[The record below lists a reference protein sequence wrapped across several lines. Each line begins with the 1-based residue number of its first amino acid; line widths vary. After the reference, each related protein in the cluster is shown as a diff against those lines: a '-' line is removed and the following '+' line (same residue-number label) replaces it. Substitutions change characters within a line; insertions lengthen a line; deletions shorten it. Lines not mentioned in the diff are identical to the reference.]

1 MKKIIAL
8 SSFSSLLFLFFGC
21 SWQIPKSVAIETDAS
36 YKFQVGS
43 YTKSLKEELSAKN
56 ITEKINSNSQSGSAT
71 KNSNYELNIYDYTGK
86 SRTDRELLADITF
99 GKMEF
104 DISKLLPSDLDFE
117 NAFSGSSESQS
128 QSQEITIPDL
138 TSSINENA
146 MRIELGDFS
155 KEIPQKIQF
164 EDTTVPVPDTTIS
177 ISESEAQSTTLINPI
192 EIKVKTENG
201 TFESM
206 TFASGS
212 SLEITLNPPASSP
225 TIQSGFSATIGC
237 ILYNVNGEAKTQ
249 VTKSEQKSLSTTE
262 ATTISIPLDGKTLGK
277 NISVGFFG
285 QITGS
290 GTTGTGGTGTPQTYS
305 YSVKSKF
312 TDTTS
317 ISKISGATM
326 DFSGSESTSENSSL
340 DFTNKIAKTEN
351 SPFVEC
357 TIGEGTLNISC
368 EKPNGWSGITF
379 TPEITVSGGLTA
391 QNSDWTNA
399 EGSNSANYVI
409 NKNLSLA
416 NKKYKN
422 EDITISGKVKVKLE
436 NAEITFS
443 DETKSLSVKPTCT
456 ISKINSAVANL
467 KSVISKLEYK
477 VEYNLDGK
485 DKISDYVESVTLE
498 SGTGIRIPYTNTLPE
513 GNDISVNY
521 YSSFLKI
528 GDSSNQKTETM
539 TSFGDEKE
547 SDGTEKQGTMS
558 FLSESEQT
566 ITLSTNQKIDF
577 NVKLELPKTDLPAD
591 YNSVADKD
599 FYTVL
604 KDIELGKTYKLN
616 IGNPESVFNWKEAKV
631 KTDKID
637 TSFTQTI
644 DTGIDMSSV
653 LSSVTDSIGDS
664 EFLKSFSISEV
675 PMYLYVAKPGISAFK
690 DLSLQGKIVAKTS
703 DTTTSSTNKQV
714 VLMGKEESGNVTEE
728 ELKTVSAIPELDTE
742 TNLNQNLVTKAIDEK
757 SASISKDIKEL
768 LDTTQSGNLS
778 LYYAIKVKSKTSS
791 SESGSGSSS
800 TVTVTREEFENL
812 QKSENGAATSVGVH
826 ARIVIPLEFEI
837 NPKNASGNETENLE
851 IDIKKLLKKS
861 SDSGSSGSSEN
872 GGTSEPLTDKEKDLF
887 GRDAATDLGSIEKYL
902 NLVES
907 AAIYYEIGN
916 ELLKY
921 TEASKNFTVEMNS
934 KIDGIDK
941 MTFSA
946 GNGNLTVKTSD
957 FQKMMET
964 YPFEPEL
971 KIILPKGNI
980 VVPTESTV
988 SLSAALKVKTKGGI
1002 QLDDFWKSA
1011 EVKGEE

>member
-8 SSFSSLLFLFFGC
+8 FSFSCLLFLFFGC

-43 YTKSLKEELSAKN
+43 YTKTLKEELSAKN

-86 SRTDRELLADITF
+86 SRTNRELLADITF

-138 TSSINENA
+138 TSSISENE

-212 SLEITLNPPASSP
+212 SLEITLNPPTTPS

-249 VTKSEQKSLSTTE
+249 VTKSEQKSLSTTA

-290 GTTGTGGTGTPQTYS
+290 GTTGTGGTGTTTYS

-326 DFSGSESTSENSSL
+326 DFSGSESTQENSSL

-379 TPEITVSGGLTA
+379 TPEITVSGGLSA
-391 QNSDWTNA
+391 NNSDWTNA

-409 NKNLSLA
+409 NKNLSLKD
-416 NKKYKN
+416 KKYKN

-467 KSVISKLEYK
+467 KSVISKLDYN

-498 SGTGIRIPYTNTLPE
+498 SGTGIRIPYTNTLPK
-513 GNDISVNY
+513 GNDISVKY

-528 GDSSNQKTETM
+528 GDSSNQKTEKM

-558 FLSESEQT
+558 FLSENEQEIKPSE
-566 ITLSTNQKIDF
+566 NHKIDF
-577 NVKLELPKTDLPAD
+577 NVKLELPKTDLPTD

-644 DTGIDMSSV
+644 DTGIDMSSI

-675 PMYLYVAKPGISAFK
+675 PMYLYVAKPGINAFK

-703 DTTTSSTNKQV
+703 DTTTSTVKKQV
-714 VLMGKEESGNVTEE
+714 VLMGKENGGTVTEE

-742 TNLNQNLVTKAIDEK
+742 TNLNQNLVTKAIDES

-778 LYYAIKVKSKTSS
+778 LDYTIKVKSS
-791 SESGSGSSS
+791 SESGSGTNS

-837 NPKNASGNETENLE
+837 NPKNASGQETENLE

-861 SDSGSSGSSEN
+861 SESGSSGSSES

-887 GRDAATDLGSIEKYL
+887 GRDAVTDLGSIEKYL

-921 TEASKNFTVEMNS
+921 TEASKNFTVEMDS

-946 GNGNLTVKTSD
+946 GNGNLTVKTRD

-1002 QLDDFWKSA
+1002 QLDDFWKNA

>member
-21 SWQIPKSVAIETDAS
+21 NWQIPKSVAIETDAS

-86 SRTDRELLADITF
+86 SKTDRQLLADITF

-138 TSSINENA
+138 TSSISENA
-146 MRIELGDFS
+146 MTIELGDFS

-164 EDTTVPVPDTTIS
+164 EDTTVPIPDTTIS
-177 ISESEAQSTTLINPI
+177 ISESEAQSATLISPI
-192 EIKVKTENG
+192 DIKVKTENG

-212 SLEITLNPPASSP
+212 SLEITLNPPTSSS

-249 VTKSEQKSLSTTE
+249 VTKSEQKPLSTTE
-262 ATTISIPLDGKTLGK
+262 ATTISIPLDNKILGK

-290 GTTGTGGTGTPQTYS
+290 GTTGTSGTGTPQTYS

-326 DFSGSESTSENSSL
+326 DFSGDESSSGKSSL
-340 DFTNKIAKTEN
+340 DFKNTIAKTEN

-357 TIGEGTLNISC
+357 TIGDGTLNIAC

-379 TPEITVSGGLTA
+379 TPEITVSGGIEA
-391 QNSDWTNA
+391 KDSEWTNA
-399 EGSNSANYVI
+399 EGSDSANYVI

-467 KSVISKLEYK
+467 KSVISKLEYN

-513 GNDISVNY
+513 GNDISVKY

-528 GDSSNQKTETM
+528 GEASNQKTETM
-539 TSFGDEKE
+539 KSFGDEKE

-577 NVKLELPKTDLPAD
+577 NVKLELPKDGLPAD
-591 YNSVADKD
+591 YSSDADKD

-653 LSSVTDSIGDS
+653 LSSITDSIGDS

-690 DLSLQGKIVAKTS
+690 DLSLQGKIVAKTT

-757 SASISKDIKEL
+757 SASISEDIKEL

-778 LYYAIKVKSKTSS
+778 LEYAIKVKSGTSS
-791 SESGSGSSS
+791 SDN
-800 TVTVTREEFENL
+800 TVTVTREEFEKL

-837 NPKNASGNETENLE
+837 NPKDASGKETENLE

-861 SDSGSSGSSEN
+861 SASGSSES

-921 TEASKNFTVEMNS
+921 TEASKNFTVEMDS
-934 KIDGIDK
+934 KIAGIDK

-1002 QLDDFWKSA
+1002 QLDDFWKNA

>member
-21 SWQIPKSVAIETDAS
+21 NWQIPKSVAIETDAS

-86 SRTDRELLADITF
+86 SKTDRQLLADITF

-138 TSSINENA
+138 TSSISENA
-146 MRIELGDFS
+146 MTIELGDFS

-164 EDTTVPVPDTTIS
+164 EDTTVPIPDTTIS
-177 ISESEAQSTTLINPI
+177 ISESAAQSTTLISPI
-192 EIKVKTENG
+192 DIKVKTENG

-212 SLEITLNPPASSP
+212 SLEITLNPPTSSS

-237 ILYNVNGEAKTQ
+237 ILYNVNGESKNQ
-249 VTKSEQKSLSTTE
+249 VTKSEQKPLSTTE
-262 ATTISIPLDGKTLGK
+262 ATTISIPLDNKILGK

-290 GTTGTGGTGTPQTYS
+290 ETTGTSGTGTPQTYS

-326 DFSGSESTSENSSL
+326 DFSGDESSSGKSSL
-340 DFTNKIAKTEN
+340 DFKNTIAKTEN

-357 TIGEGTLNISC
+357 TIGDGTLNIAC

-379 TPEITVSGGLTA
+379 TPEITVSGGLSA

-399 EGSNSANYVI
+399 EGSDSANYVI

-456 ISKINSAVANL
+456 ISKITSAVANL

-477 VEYNLDGK
+477 VEYDLDGK

-513 GNDISVNY
+513 GNDISVKY

-528 GDSSNQKTETM
+528 GEATNQKTETM
-539 TSFGDEKE
+539 KSFGDEKE

-577 NVKLELPKTDLPAD
+577 NVKLELPQTGLPTD
-591 YNSVADKD
+591 YSSVADKD

-653 LSSVTDSIGDS
+653 LSSITDSIGDS

-675 PMYLYVAKPGISAFK
+675 PMYLYVAKPGIDAFK
-690 DLSLQGKIVAKTS
+690 DLSLEGKIVAKTT
-703 DTTTSSTNKQV
+703 DTSTGTENKKV
-714 VLMGKEESGNVTEE
+714 VLMGKEESGTVTAE

-778 LYYAIKVKSKTSS
+778 LEYAINVKSGT
-791 SESGSGSSS
+791 SGSDN

-826 ARIVIPLEFEI
+826 ARIVIPLEFGI
-837 NPKNASGNETENLE
+837 NPKDASGNETENLE

-861 SDSGSSGSSEN
+861 SDSGSSES

-887 GRDAATDLGSIEKYL
+887 GRDSATDLGSIEKYL

-921 TEASKNFTVEMNS
+921 TEASKNFTVEMDS
-934 KIDGIDK
+934 KIAGIDK

-1011 EVKGEE
+1011 EEKGEE

>member
-21 SWQIPKSVAIETDAS
+21 NWQIPKSVAIETDAS

-86 SRTDRELLADITF
+86 SKTDRQLLADITF

-138 TSSINENA
+138 TSSISENA
-146 MRIELGDFS
+146 MTIELGDFS

-164 EDTTVPVPDTTIS
+164 EDTTVPIPDTTIS
-177 ISESEAQSTTLINPI
+177 ISESAAQSTTLISPI
-192 EIKVKTENG
+192 DIKVKTENG

-212 SLEITLNPPASSP
+212 SLEITLNPPTSSS

-237 ILYNVNGEAKTQ
+237 ILYNVNGESKNQ
-249 VTKSEQKSLSTTE
+249 VTKSEQKPLSTTE
-262 ATTISIPLDGKTLGK
+262 ATTISIPLDNKILGK

-290 GTTGTGGTGTPQTYS
+290 ETTGTSGTGTPQTYS

-326 DFSGSESTSENSSL
+326 DFSGDESSSEKSSL
-340 DFTNKIAKTEN
+340 DFKNTIAKTEN

-368 EKPNGWSGITF
+368 EKPNGWRGITF
-379 TPEITVSGGLTA
+379 TPEITVSGGLSA
-391 QNSDWTNA
+391 NNSEWTNA
-399 EGSNSANYVI
+399 EGSDSANYVI
-409 NKNLSLA
+409 NKNLSLKD
-416 NKKYKN
+416 KKYKN

-467 KSVISKLEYK
+467 KSVISKLEYN

-513 GNDISVNY
+513 GNDISVKY

-528 GDSSNQKTETM
+528 GEASNQKTETM
-539 TSFGDEKE
+539 KSFGDEKE

-577 NVKLELPKTDLPAD
+577 NVKLELPKDGLPAE
-591 YNSVADKD
+591 YSSSSSGEDKD

-604 KDIELGKTYKLN
+604 NDIELGKTYKLN

-653 LSSVTDSIGDS
+653 LSSITDSIGDS

-675 PMYLYVAKPGISAFK
+675 PMYLYVAKPGIDAFK
-690 DLSLQGKIVAKTS
+690 DLSLQGKIVAKTT
-703 DTTTSSTNKQV
+703 DTSTGTENKKV
-714 VLMGKEESGNVTEE
+714 VLMGKEESGTVTAE

-778 LYYAIKVKSKTSS
+778 LEYAINVKSGT
-791 SESGSGSSS
+791 SGSDN

-826 ARIVIPLEFEI
+826 ARIVIPLEFGI
-837 NPKNASGNETENLE
+837 NPKDASGNETENLE

-861 SDSGSSGSSEN
+861 SDSGSSES

-887 GRDAATDLGSIEKYL
+887 GRDSATDLGSIEKYL

-921 TEASKNFTVEMNS
+921 TEASKNFTVEMDS

-1011 EVKGEE
+1011 EEKGDE

>member
-21 SWQIPKSVAIETDAS
+21 NWQIPKSVAIETDAS

-86 SRTDRELLADITF
+86 SKTDRQLLADITF

-138 TSSINENA
+138 TSSISENA
-146 MRIELGDFS
+146 MTIELGDFS

-164 EDTTVPVPDTTIS
+164 QDTTVPIPDTTIS
-177 ISESEAQSTTLINPI
+177 ISESDALSTTLISPI

-212 SLEITLNPPASSP
+212 SLEITLNPPTTPA

-237 ILYNVNGEAKTQ
+237 ILYNVNGESKTQ
-249 VTKSEQKSLSTTE
+249 VTKSEQKPLSTTG
-262 ATTISIPLDGKTLGK
+262 ATTISIPLDNKILGK

-285 QITGS
+285 EITGS
-290 GTTGTGGTGTPQTYS
+290 GTTGTTTYS

-326 DFSGSESTSENSSL
+326 DFSGDESSSEKSSL
-340 DFTNKIAKTEN
+340 DFTNTIAKTEN

-357 TIGEGTLNISC
+357 TIGEGNLNISC

-379 TPEITVSGGLTA
+379 TPEITVSGGLSA

-399 EGSNSANYVI
+399 EGSDSANYVI

-456 ISKINSAVANL
+456 ISKITSAVANL

-477 VEYNLDGK
+477 VEYDLDGK

-513 GNDISVNY
+513 GNDISVKY

-528 GDSSNQKTETM
+528 GEATNQKTETM
-539 TSFGDEKE
+539 KSFGDEKE

-577 NVKLELPKTDLPAD
+577 NVKLELPQTGLPTD
-591 YNSVADKD
+591 YSSVADKD

-653 LSSVTDSIGDS
+653 LSSITDSIGDS

-690 DLSLQGKIVAKTS
+690 DLSLQGKIVAKTT

-714 VLMGKEESGNVTEE
+714 VLMGKEESGNVTNE

-742 TNLNQNLVTKAIDEK
+742 TNLNQNLVTKAIDET

-778 LYYAIKVKSKTSS
+778 LEYEIKVKSGT
-791 SESGSGSSS
+791 SGSDN
-800 TVTVTREEFENL
+800 TVTVTREEFEKL

-826 ARIVIPLEFEI
+826 ARIVIPLEFGI
-837 NPKNASGNETENLE
+837 NPKDASGKETENLE

-861 SDSGSSGSSEN
+861 SDSGSSES

-921 TEASKNFTVEMNS
+921 TEASKNFTVEMDS

-980 VVPTESTV
+980 IVPTESTV

-1011 EVKGEE
+1011 EEKGEE

>member
-21 SWQIPKSVAIETDAS
+21 NWQIPKSVAIETDAS

-86 SRTDRELLADITF
+86 SKTDRQLLADITF

-138 TSSINENA
+138 TSSISENA
-146 MRIELGDFS
+146 MTIELGDFS

-164 EDTTVPVPDTTIS
+164 ENTTVPIPDTTIS
-177 ISESEAQSTTLINPI
+177 ISESDALSAPSLKPI

-201 TFESM
+201 TTFESM

-212 SLEITLNPPASSP
+212 SLEITLNPPTTPSSVP
-225 TIQSGFSATIGC
+225 SGFSATIGC
-237 ILYNVNGEAKTQ
+237 ILYNVNGESKTQ
-249 VTKSEQKSLSTTE
+249 VTKSEQKPLSTTG
-262 ATTISIPLDGKTLGK
+262 ATTISIPLDNKILGK

-285 QITGS
+285 EITGS
-290 GTTGTGGTGTPQTYS
+290 GTTGTTTYS

-326 DFSGSESTSENSSL
+326 DFSGDESSSEKSSL
-340 DFTNKIAKTEN
+340 DFTNTIAKTEN

-357 TIGEGTLNISC
+357 TIGEGNLNIAC
-368 EKPNGWSGITF
+368 EKPNGWRGITF
-379 TPEITVSGGLTA
+379 TPEITVSGGIEA
-391 QNSDWTNA
+391 KDSDWTNA
-399 EGSNSANYVI
+399 EGSDSANYVI

-467 KSVISKLEYK
+467 KSVISKLEYN

-513 GNDISVNY
+513 GNDISVKY

-528 GDSSNQKTETM
+528 GEATNKKTETM
-539 TSFGDEKE
+539 KSFGDEKE

-577 NVKLELPKTDLPAD
+577 NVKLELPKDGLPTDYTTSSSAD
-591 YNSVADKD
+591 DKE

-653 LSSVTDSIGDS
+653 LSSITDSIGDS

-675 PMYLYVAKPGISAFK
+675 PMYLYVAKPGIDAFK
-690 DLSLQGKIVAKTS
+690 DLSLEGKIVAKTT
-703 DTTTSSTNKQV
+703 DTTTSSTNKKV
-714 VLMGKEESGNVTEE
+714 VLMGKEESGNVTNE

-778 LYYAIKVKSKTSS
+778 LEYAIKVKSGT
-791 SESGSGSSS
+791 SGSDN
-800 TVTVTREEFENL
+800 TVTVTREEFEKL

-826 ARIVIPLEFEI
+826 ARIVIPLEFGI
-837 NPKNASGNETENLE
+837 NPKDASGKETENLE

-861 SDSGSSGSSEN
+861 SDSGSSES

-887 GRDAATDLGSIEKYL
+887 GRDSATDLGSIEKYL

-921 TEASKNFTVEMNS
+921 TEASKNFTVEMDS

>member
-21 SWQIPKSVAIETDAS
+21 NWQIPKSVAIETDAS

-86 SRTDRELLADITF
+86 SKTDRQLLADITF

-138 TSSINENA
+138 TSSISENV
-146 MRIELGDFS
+146 MTIELGDFS

-164 EDTTVPVPDTTIS
+164 EDTTVPIPDTTIS
-177 ISESEAQSTTLINPI
+177 ISESAAQSTDLLKPITIN
-192 EIKVKTENG
+192 VKTENG
-201 TFESM
+201 TTFESM

-212 SLEITLNPPASSP
+212 SLEITLNPPTPS
-225 TIQSGFSATIGC
+225 TIQSGFYATIGC
-237 ILYNVNGEAKTQ
+237 ILYNVNGESKTQ

-262 ATTISIPLDGKTLGK
+262 ATTISIPLDNKILGK

-290 GTTGTGGTGTPQTYS
+290 GTTGTSGTGTPQTYS

-326 DFSGSESTSENSSL
+326 DFSGDESSSEKSSL

-379 TPEITVSGGLTA
+379 TPEITVSGGLSA
-391 QNSDWTNA
+391 ENSEWTNA

-409 NKNLSLA
+409 NKNLSLKD
-416 NKKYKN
+416 KKYKN

-467 KSVISKLEYK
+467 KSVISKLEYN

-513 GNDISVNY
+513 GNDISVKY

-528 GDSSNQKTETM
+528 GEATNQKTETM
-539 TSFGDEKE
+539 KSFGDEKE

-558 FLSESEQT
+558 FLSESEQE
-566 ITLSTNQKIDF
+566 IKPSENQKIDF
-577 NVKLELPKTDLPAD
+577 NVKLELPQTDLPTD
-591 YNSVADKD
+591 YSSVADKD

-653 LSSVTDSIGDS
+653 LSSITDSIGDS

-690 DLSLQGKIVAKTS
+690 DLSLQGKIVAKTT

-714 VLMGKEESGNVTEE
+714 VLMGKEESGNVTNE

-742 TNLNQNLVTKAIDEK
+742 TNLNQNLVTKAIDET

-778 LYYAIKVKSKTSS
+778 LEYEIKVKSGT
-791 SESGSGSSS
+791 SGSDN
-800 TVTVTREEFENL
+800 TVTVTREEFEKL

-826 ARIVIPLEFEI
+826 ARIVIPLEFGI
-837 NPKNASGNETENLE
+837 NPKDASGKETENLE

-861 SDSGSSGSSEN
+861 SDSGSSES

-921 TEASKNFTVEMNS
+921 TEASKNFTVEMDS

-980 VVPTESTV
+980 IVPTESTV

-1011 EVKGEE
+1011 EEKGEE

>member
-21 SWQIPKSVAIETDAS
+21 NWQIPKSVAIETDAS

-86 SRTDRELLADITF
+86 SKTDRQLLADITF

-138 TSSINENA
+138 TSSISENA
-146 MRIELGDFS
+146 MTIELGDFS

-164 EDTTVPVPDTTIS
+164 QDTTVPIPDTTIS
-177 ISESEAQSTTLINPI
+177 ISESDALSTTLISPI

-212 SLEITLNPPASSP
+212 SLEITLNPPTTPA

-237 ILYNVNGEAKTQ
+237 ILYNVNGESKTQ
-249 VTKSEQKSLSTTE
+249 VTKSEQKPLSTTG
-262 ATTISIPLDGKTLGK
+262 ATTISIPLDNKILGK

-285 QITGS
+285 EITGS
-290 GTTGTGGTGTPQTYS
+290 GTTGTTTYS

-326 DFSGSESTSENSSL
+326 DFSGDESSSEKSSL
-340 DFTNKIAKTEN
+340 DFTNTIAKTEN

-357 TIGEGTLNISC
+357 TIGEGNLNIAC
-368 EKPNGWSGITF
+368 EKPNGWRGITF
-379 TPEITVSGGLTA
+379 TPEITVSGGIEA
-391 QNSDWTNA
+391 KDSDWTNA
-399 EGSNSANYVI
+399 EGSDSANYVI

-467 KSVISKLEYK
+467 KSVISKLEYN

-513 GNDISVNY
+513 GNDISVKY
-521 YSSFLKI
+521 YSNFLKI
-528 GDSSNQKTETM
+528 GSDSSQKTETM
-539 TSFGDEKE
+539 KSFGDEKE

-558 FLSESEQT
+558 FLSESEQE
-566 ITLSTNQKIDF
+566 IKPSENQKIDF
-577 NVKLELPKTDLPAD
+577 NVKLELPKTDLPTEYSSSSSA
-591 YNSVADKD
+591 ADKE

-653 LSSVTDSIGDS
+653 LSSITDSIGDS

-675 PMYLYVAKPGISAFK
+675 PMYLYVAKPGIDAFK
-690 DLSLQGKIVAKTS
+690 DLSLEGKIVAKTT
-703 DTTTSSTNKQV
+703 DTTTSSTNKKV

-778 LYYAIKVKSKTSS
+778 LEYAIKVKSGT
-791 SESGSGSSS
+791 SGSDN
-800 TVTVTREEFENL
+800 TVTVTREEFEKL

-826 ARIVIPLEFEI
+826 ARIVIPLEFGI
-837 NPKNASGNETENLE
+837 NPKDASGKETENLE

-861 SDSGSSGSSEN
+861 SDSGSSES

-921 TEASKNFTVEMNS
+921 TEASKNFTVEMDS

-988 SLSAALKVKTKGGI
+988 SISAALKVKTKGGI

-1011 EVKGEE
+1011 EEKGEE

>member
-8 SSFSSLLFLFFGC
+8 FSFSCLLFLFFGC

-43 YTKSLKEELSAKN
+43 YTKTLKEELSAKN

-86 SRTDRELLADITF
+86 SRTNRELLADITF

-138 TSSINENA
+138 TSSISENE

-212 SLEITLNPPASSP
+212 SLEITLNPPTTPS

-249 VTKSEQKSLSTTE
+249 VTKSEQKSLSTTA

-290 GTTGTGGTGTPQTYS
+290 GTTGTGGTGTTTYS

-326 DFSGSESTSENSSL
+326 DFSGSESTQENSSL

-379 TPEITVSGGLTA
+379 TPEITVSGGLSA
-391 QNSDWTNA
+391 NNSDWTNA

-409 NKNLSLA
+409 NKNLSLKD
-416 NKKYKN
+416 KKYKN

-467 KSVISKLEYK
+467 KSVISKLDYN

-498 SGTGIRIPYTNTLPE
+498 SGTGIRIPYTNTLPK
-513 GNDISVNY
+513 GNDISVKY

-528 GDSSNQKTETM
+528 GDSSNQKTEKM

-558 FLSESEQT
+558 FLSENEQEIKPSE
-566 ITLSTNQKIDF
+566 NHKIDF
-577 NVKLELPKTDLPAD
+577 NVKLELPKTDLPTN

-644 DTGIDMSSV
+644 DTGIDMSSI

-675 PMYLYVAKPGISAFK
+675 PMYLYVAKPGINAFK

-703 DTTTSSTNKQV
+703 DTTTSTVKKQV
-714 VLMGKEESGNVTEE
+714 VLMGKENGGTVTEE

-742 TNLNQNLVTKAIDEK
+742 TNLNQNLVTKAIDK
-757 SASISKDIKEL
+757 NSASISKDIKEL

-778 LYYAIKVKSKTSS
+778 LDYTIKVKSG
-791 SESGSGSSS
+791 SESGSGTTS

-837 NPKNASGNETENLE
+837 NPKNASGQETENLE

-861 SDSGSSGSSEN
+861 SESGSSGSSES

-921 TEASKNFTVEMNS
+921 TEASKNFTVEMDS

>member
-138 TSSINENA
+138 TSSISENA
-146 MRIELGDFS
+146 MTIELGDFS

-192 EIKVKTENG
+192 EIKVKTKNG

-249 VTKSEQKSLSTTE
+249 VTKSEQKSLSTTA

-290 GTTGTGGTGTPQTYS
+290 GTTGTTTYS

-312 TDTTS
+312 TNTTS

-379 TPEITVSGGLTA
+379 MPEITVSGGLTA

-422 EDITISGKVKVKLE
+422 EDISINGKVKVKLE

-467 KSVISKLEYK
+467 KSVISKLEYN

-616 IGNPESVFNWKEAKV
+616 IGNPESVFKWKEAKV

-644 DTGIDMSSV
+644 DTGIDMSSI

-714 VLMGKEESGNVTEE
+714 VLMGKENGGTVTEE

-778 LYYAIKVKSKTSS
+778 LDYTIKVKSSS
-791 SESGSGSSS
+791 GTNS

-826 ARIVIPLEFEI
+826 ARIVIPLEFEL
-837 NPKNASGNETENLE
+837 NPKNASGQETENLE

-861 SDSGSSGSSEN
+861 SDSGSSES

-921 TEASKNFTVEMNS
+921 TEASKNFTVEMDS

>member
-1 MKKIIAL
+1 MKKIVAL
-8 SSFSSLLFLFFGC
+8 FSFSCLLFLFFGC

-138 TSSINENA
+138 TSSISENE

-212 SLEITLNPPASSP
+212 SLEITLNPPTTPS

-290 GTTGTGGTGTPQTYS
+290 GTTGTGGTGTTTYS

-326 DFSGSESTSENSSL
+326 DFSGSESTQENSSL

-357 TIGEGTLNISC
+357 TIGEGSLNISC

-379 TPEITVSGGLTA
+379 TPEITVSGGLSA

-399 EGSNSANYVI
+399 EGSDSANYVI

-422 EDITISGKVKVKLE
+422 EDITINGKVKVKLE

-467 KSVISKLEYK
+467 KSVISKLDYN

-498 SGTGIRIPYTNTLPE
+498 SGTGIRIPYTNTLPK
-513 GNDISVNY
+513 GNDISVKY

-528 GDSSNQKTETM
+528 GDSSSQKTEKM

-566 ITLSTNQKIDF
+566 ITLSENQKIDF
-577 NVKLELPKTDLPAD
+577 NVKLELPKDGLPEE

-616 IGNPESVFNWKEAKV
+616 IGNPESVFKWKEAKV

-644 DTGIDMSSV
+644 DTGIDMSSI

-675 PMYLYVAKPGISAFK
+675 PMYLYVAKPGINAFK

-703 DTTTSSTNKQV
+703 DTTTSTVKKQV
-714 VLMGKEESGNVTEE
+714 VLMGKENGGNVTEE

-742 TNLNQNLVTKAIDEK
+742 TNLNQNLVTKAIDEN

-778 LYYAIKVKSKTSS
+778 LDYTIKVKSS
-791 SESGSGSSS
+791 SESGSGTNS

-837 NPKNASGNETENLE
+837 NPKNASGQETENLE

-861 SDSGSSGSSEN
+861 SDSGSSGSSES

-921 TEASKNFTVEMNS
+921 TEASKNFTVEMDS

-941 MTFSA
+941 MTFSV

>member
-21 SWQIPKSVAIETDAS
+21 NWQIPKSVAIETDAS

-86 SRTDRELLADITF
+86 SKTDRQLLADITF

-138 TSSINENA
+138 TSSISENA
-146 MRIELGDFS
+146 MTIELGDFS

-164 EDTTVPVPDTTIS
+164 ENTTVPIPDTTIS
-177 ISESEAQSTTLINPI
+177 ISESDALSAPSLKPI

-201 TFESM
+201 TTFESM

-212 SLEITLNPPASSP
+212 SLEITLNPPTTPSSVP
-225 TIQSGFSATIGC
+225 SGFSATIGC
-237 ILYNVNGEAKTQ
+237 ILYNVNGESKTQ
-249 VTKSEQKSLSTTE
+249 VTKSEQKPLSTTG
-262 ATTISIPLDGKTLGK
+262 ATTISIPLDNKILGK

-285 QITGS
+285 EITGS
-290 GTTGTGGTGTPQTYS
+290 GTTGTTTYS

-326 DFSGSESTSENSSL
+326 DFSGDESSSEKSSL
-340 DFTNKIAKTEN
+340 DFTNTIAKTEN

-357 TIGEGTLNISC
+357 TIGEGNLNIAC
-368 EKPNGWSGITF
+368 EKPNGWRGITF
-379 TPEITVSGGLTA
+379 TPEITVSGGIEA
-391 QNSDWTNA
+391 KDSDWTNA
-399 EGSNSANYVI
+399 EGSDSANYVI

-467 KSVISKLEYK
+467 KSVISKLEYN

-513 GNDISVNY
+513 GNDISVKY
-521 YSSFLKI
+521 YSNFLKI
-528 GDSSNQKTETM
+528 GSDSSQKTETM
-539 TSFGDEKE
+539 KSFGDEKE

-558 FLSESEQT
+558 FLSESEQE
-566 ITLSTNQKIDF
+566 IKPSENQKIDF
-577 NVKLELPKTDLPAD
+577 NVKLELPKTDLPTEYSSSSSA
-591 YNSVADKD
+591 ADKE

-653 LSSVTDSIGDS
+653 LSSITDSIGDS

-675 PMYLYVAKPGISAFK
+675 PMYLYVAKPGIDAFK
-690 DLSLQGKIVAKTS
+690 DLSLEGKIVAKTT
-703 DTTTSSTNKQV
+703 DTTTSSTNKKV

-778 LYYAIKVKSKTSS
+778 LEYAIKVKSGT
-791 SESGSGSSS
+791 SGSDN
-800 TVTVTREEFENL
+800 TVTVTREEFEKL

-826 ARIVIPLEFEI
+826 ARIVIPLEFGI
-837 NPKNASGNETENLE
+837 NPKDASGKETENLE

-861 SDSGSSGSSEN
+861 SDSGSSES

-921 TEASKNFTVEMNS
+921 TEASKNFTVEMDS

-988 SLSAALKVKTKGGI
+988 SISAALKVKTKGGI

-1011 EVKGEE
+1011 EEKGEE